1 MGSTR
6 EALGPPSEDTAWMGT
21 MVDGG
26 DILSLLFTV
35 AHVSAM
41 MVAKELCERRGDYYG
56 LRGCCED

>member
-1 MGSTR
+1 
-6 EALGPPSEDTAWMGT
+6 

-41 MVAKELCERRGDYYG
+41 VVAKEFCERQGDYYG